1 MAPRST
7 LPLLTLFLLT
17 GGVLTGCDSDGDGL
31 SNSEEADLG
40 TDPKNA
46 DTDGDGLD
54 DAAEIENGSDPLDSD
69 SDDDGL
75 SDGEEADLGTD
86 ANNADSDGDSY
97 PDALEVEI
105 GSDPMDAESCINT
118 GCWPYNPN
126 KEDIENPGYE
136 GKNKVG
142 KIIPRFV
149 GPDQF
154 GDDVELY
161 DFGGQGKL
169 IIVDMS
175 ASWCYYCKEMA
186 KWLDYDTNN
195 YYDQNNFGHEAI
207 REAVSDGT
215 VTWVTIMGQNNNYGL
230 PTKNTV
236 KSWYKKHP
244 HEKIPVLADLDN
256 DLVNWWGIPGW
267 PAFLLLDENMEILD
281 NGNYNT
287 VFAKV
292 ESALSE

>member
-7 LPLLTLFLLT
+7 FSLLSLFLLV
-17 GGVLTGCDSDGDGL
+17 GVGLTGCDSDGDGL
-31 SNSEEADLG
+31 SNSEEETLG
-40 TDPKNA
+40 TDPNLA

-54 DAAEIENGSDPLDSD
+54 DAAEVEAGTDPLDED
-69 SDDDGL
+69 SDDDTL

-86 ANNADSDGDSY
+86 ANNSDSDGDGY
-97 PDALEVEI
+97 PDGLEVEM

-118 GCWPYNPN
+118 GCWPYNPT
-126 KEDIENPGYE
+126 KDDIENPGYE

-154 GDDVELY
+154 GDDIELY
-161 DFGGQGKL
+161 DFGNQGKL
-169 IIVDMS
+169 TILDMS

-186 KWLDYDTNN
+186 KWLEYDTNN
-195 YYDQNNFGHEAI
+195 YYDQNNFGYEAI
-207 REAVSDGT
+207 RESIADGT
-215 VTWVTIMGQNNNYGL
+215 VQWVTVLGQNNNSGL

-236 KSWYKKHP
+236 KSWYNKYP

-256 DLVNWWGIPGW
+256 SLVNWWGIAGW
-267 PAFLLLDENMEILD
+267 PSFILLDENMEILD

-287 VFAKV
+287 VFTKV
-292 ESALSE
+292 EAYLAE